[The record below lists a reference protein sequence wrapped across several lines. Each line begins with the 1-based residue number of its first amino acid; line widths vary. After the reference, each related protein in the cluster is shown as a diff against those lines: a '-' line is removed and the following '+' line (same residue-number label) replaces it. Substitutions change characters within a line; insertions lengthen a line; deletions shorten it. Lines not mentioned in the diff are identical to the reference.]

1 MLHIEDREI
10 ERRLEALGA
19 RTPQAKVGL
28 ARQMLLHASERMVS
42 ARDRLAAELRQ
53 AESEPLLELTD
64 ELWEEILTGPPRPGR
79 PGPASWVGGA
89 SRSVSNDPERVSRR
103 FRGQALNG

>member
-64 ELWEEILTGPPRPGR
+64 ELWEEILTGPPRPEDLDR
-79 PGPASWVGGA
+79 PLGLGVPPE
-89 SRSVSNDPERVSRR
+89 VSQMTLREFLAGSEAKP
-103 FRGQALNG
+103 